1 MPDGTRRDVSIGMLT
16 VVRLLQ
22 NPLGQ
27 EAPPGER
34 GDMVRVSD
42 GRARVYLLPSE
53 FDSAS
58 PATLRWMLAQR
69 SSGTRARRPLGTDPP
84 GTTAPGA
91 TGSG

>member
-1 MPDGTRRDVSIGMLT
+1 MHEARPNGVSTQGLI

-42 GRARVYLLPSE
+42 GRARLYLLPSE
-53 FDSAS
+53 FDMQSTAS
-58 PATLRWMLAQR
+58 LRRMLARQPSWKAELGSR
-69 SSGTRARRPLGTDPP
+69 GGRAAG
-84 GTTAPGA
+84 
-91 TGSG
+91 

>member
-1 MPDGTRRDVSIGMLT
+1 MPDGTSRDVSVGMLT

-22 NPLGQ
+22 NPLGR
-27 EAPPGER
+27 EAPPGEH

-58 PATLRWMLAQR
+58 PATLRWMLARQ
-69 SSGTRARRPLGTDPP
+69 SSRTRGPA
-84 GTTAPGA
+84 TTGH
-91 TGSG
+91 

>member
-1 MPDGTRRDVSIGMLT
+1 MPDVARHDVSTGMLT

-22 NPLGQ
+22 NPLGR

-53 FDSAS
+53 FDLAS
-58 PATLRWMLAQR
+58 PATLRWMLAQP
-69 SSGTRARRPLGTDPP
+69 SSGNRAPTI
-84 GTTAPGA
+84 
-91 TGSG
+91 TGH

>member
-1 MPDGTRRDVSIGMLT
+1 MPGTAEGMTAEIT

-53 FDSAS
+53 FDDVSAT
-58 PATLRWMLAQR
+58 TLRWMLAKAPD
-69 SSGTRARRPLGTDPP
+69 TRKLPSISPV
-84 GTTAPGA
+84 
-91 TGSG
+91 